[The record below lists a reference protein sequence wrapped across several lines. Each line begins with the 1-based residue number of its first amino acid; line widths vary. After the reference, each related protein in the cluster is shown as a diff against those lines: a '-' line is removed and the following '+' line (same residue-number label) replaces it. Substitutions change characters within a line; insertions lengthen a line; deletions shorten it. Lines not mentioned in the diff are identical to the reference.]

1 MKQNPSR
8 RQASTNYLDALRSE
22 LDALT
27 QRLQEAEAA
36 ASTAQQEADAKRRA
50 YHELEQRSHSTHW
63 SVTEQRLFREKNQLE
78 AIARQLQQDLVPLRE
93 EHVRLKRKV
102 NAPAQLEEARVE
114 MAALTDRRTALAQEI
129 SKARTLQTQLDA
141 RIAAVEQ
148 QIACDTQF
156 TANQLMNAGE
166 LTALPAAL
174 ASLHA
179 ELTAT
184 CHTRDE
190 VARRIQTLQAEHDA
204 LPEQIR
210 LARDSYGGAQAIV
223 AEIELQEQLPAF
235 IGVIAKAAVAAHR
248 AGFSRERH
256 RYEIEIPEEA
266 IEAAS
271 AALDADL
278 SAR

>member
-1 MKQNPSR
+1 MKSNPSR
-8 RQASTNYLDALRSE
+8 RQSSTNYLDTLRTE

-27 QRLQEAEAA
+27 QQLQEAETAVN
-36 ASTAQQEADAKRRA
+36 TAQQEADAKRRA
-50 YHELEQRSHSTHW
+50 YHELEKRSNSTHW
-63 SVTEQRLFREKNQLE
+63 SVTEQRLFREKNHLE
-78 AIARQLQQDLVPLRE
+78 GVARQLQQDLVPLRE
-93 EHVRLKRKV
+93 DHARLKRKV
-102 NAPAQLEEARVE
+102 QAPAQLEEARVE

-141 RIAAVEQ
+141 RIESVEQ
-148 QIACDTQF
+148 QIASDTQS
-156 TANQLMNAGE
+156 TANRLINAGE

-184 CHTRDE
+184 RHTRDE

-210 LARDSYGGAQAIV
+210 LARDSYRGAQAIV

-235 IGVIAKAAVAAHR
+235 ISVIAKAAVARHR
-248 AGFSRERH
+248 AGFTREQG
-256 RYEIEIPEEA
+256 RYEIEIPLEA
-266 IEAAS
+266 LEAAS
-271 AALDADL
+271 AVLDTDL
-278 SAR
+278 SAG

>member
-1 MKQNPSR
+1 MKSNPSR
-8 RQASTNYLDALRSE
+8 RQSSTSYLDTLRSE

-27 QRLQEAEAA
+27 QQLQEAEAA
-36 ASTAQQEADAKRRA
+36 ARTAQQEADSKRRA
-50 YHELEQRSHSTHW
+50 YHELEQRSNSTHW
-63 SVTEQRLFREKNQLE
+63 SVTEQRLFREKNHLE
-78 AIARQLQQDLVPLRE
+78 AVARQLQQDLVPLRE
-93 EHVRLKRKV
+93 EHTRMKRKV
-102 NAPAQLEEARVE
+102 QAPAQLETARIE

-129 SKARTLQTQLDA
+129 NKATTLLAQLDA
-141 RIAAVEQ
+141 RIESVEQ
-148 QIACDTQF
+148 QIASDTQSA
-156 TANQLMNAGE
+156 ANRLINAGE

-184 CHTRDE
+184 RHTRDE

-210 LARDSYGGAQAIV
+210 VARDSYRGAQAIV

-235 IGVIAKAAVAAHR
+235 IGVIARAAVARHR
-248 AGFSRERH
+248 AGFSREQG
-256 RYEIEIPEEA
+256 RYEIEIPLEA
-266 IEAAS
+266 LEAANT
-271 AALDADL
+271 ALDADL

>member
-1 MKQNPSR
+1 MKSNPSR
-8 RQASTNYLDALRSE
+8 RQSSTNYLDTLRSE

-27 QRLQEAEAA
+27 QQLQEAETAA
-36 ASTAQQEADAKRRA
+36 NTAQQEADAKRRA
-50 YHELEQRSHSTHW
+50 YHELEQRSNSTHW
-63 SVTEQRLFREKNQLE
+63 SATEQRLFREKNQLE
-78 AIARQLQQDLVPLRE
+78 AVARQLQQDLVPLRE
-93 EHVRLKRKV
+93 EHARLKWKV
-102 NAPAQLEEARVE
+102 QAPAQLEAARVE
-114 MAALTDRRTALAQEI
+114 MAALTDRHTVLAQEI
-129 SKARTLQTQLDA
+129 NKARTLQTQLDA
-141 RIAAVEQ
+141 RIEAVEQ
-148 QIACDTQF
+148 QIARDTQF
-156 TANQLMNAGE
+156 TTNQLMNTGE
-166 LTALPAAL
+166 LTAFPAAL

-184 CHTRDE
+184 RHTREE

-204 LPEQIR
+204 LPDEIR
-210 LARDSYGGAQAIV
+210 QARDTCRGAQAIV
-223 AEIELQEQLPAF
+223 AEIELQDRLPVLIDA
-235 IGVIAKAAVAAHR
+235 IAKAAVAAHR

>member
-1 MKQNPSR
+1 MKSNPSR
-8 RQASTNYLDALRSE
+8 RQASTSYLDTLRSE
-22 LDALT
+22 FDALT
-27 QRLQEAEAA
+27 QQLQEAEAA
-36 ASTAQQEADAKRRA
+36 ANTAQQEADAKRRA
-50 YHELEQRSHSTHW
+50 YHELEKRSNSTHW

-93 EHVRLKRKV
+93 EHARLKWKV
-102 NAPAQLEEARVE
+102 QAPVQLEAARIE
-114 MAALTDRRTALAQEI
+114 MTGLTDRHTVLAQET
-129 SKARTLQTQLDA
+129 SKATTLQAQLDA
-141 RIAAVEQ
+141 RIEAVEQ
-148 QIACDTQF
+148 QIARDTQF
-156 TANQLMNAGE
+156 TTNQLMNTGE
-166 LTALPAAL
+166 LTAIPAAL

-184 CHTRDE
+184 RHTRDE
-190 VARRIQTLQAEHDA
+190 VARRIQSLQSEHDA
-204 LPEQIR
+204 LPDQIR
-210 LARDSYGGAQAIV
+210 LARDSYRGAQAIV
-223 AEIELQEQLPAF
+223 AEIELQDRLPVL
-235 IGVIAKAAVAAHR
+235 IDVIAKAAVAAHR

>member
-1 MKQNPSR
+1 MKSNTPRRNPSP
-8 RQASTNYLDALRSE
+8 NHLDTLRAE
-22 LDALT
+22 FDALT

-36 ASTAQQEADAKRRA
+36 ASTAQQEADAKSRA

-63 SVTEQRLFREKNQLE
+63 SVTEQRLYREKNQLE
-78 AIARQLQQDLVPLRE
+78 AVARQLQQDVVPMRE
-93 EHVRLKRKV
+93 EHARLKRKV
-102 NAPAQLEEARVE
+102 QAPAQLEAARIE
-114 MAALTDRRTALAQEI
+114 MRALTDRHTELAQEI
-129 SKARTLQTQLDA
+129 TKAKTLQTQLDA

-148 QIACDTQF
+148 QIACDTQV

-166 LTALPAAL
+166 LTVIPAAL

-184 CHTRDE
+184 RHTREE
-190 VARRIQTLQAEHDA
+190 VMRRIQALQAEHDA
-204 LPEQIR
+204 LPDEIR
-210 LARDSYGGAQAIV
+210 QARDTCRGAQAIV
-223 AEIELQEQLPAF
+223 AEIELQDRLPVL
-235 IGVIAKAAVAAHR
+235 IDVIAKAAVAAHR

>member
-1 MKQNPSR
+1 MKSNPSR
-8 RQASTNYLDALRSE
+8 RQSSTSYLDTLRSE

-27 QRLQEAEAA
+27 QQLQEAETAA
-36 ASTAQQEADAKRRA
+36 NTAQQEADAKRRA
-50 YHELEQRSHSTHW
+50 YHELEQRSNSTHW
-63 SVTEQRLFREKNQLE
+63 SVTEQRLFREKNHLE
-78 AIARQLQQDLVPLRE
+78 AVARQLQQDLVPLRE
-93 EHVRLKRKV
+93 EHARMKRKV
-102 NAPAQLEEARVE
+102 QAPAQLETARIE

-129 SKARTLQTQLDA
+129 NKATTLLAQLDA
-141 RIAAVEQ
+141 RIESVEQ
-148 QIACDTQF
+148 QIASDTQSA
-156 TANQLMNAGE
+156 ANRLINAGE

-184 CHTRDE
+184 RHTRDE

-210 LARDSYGGAQAIV
+210 VARDSYRGAQAIV

-235 IGVIAKAAVAAHR
+235 IGVIARAAVARHR
-248 AGFSRERH
+248 AGFSREQG
-256 RYEIEIPEEA
+256 RYEIEIPLEA
-266 IEAAS
+266 LEAANT
-271 AALDADL
+271 ALDADL

>member
-1 MKQNPSR
+1 MKPNTARRNPSP
-8 RQASTNYLDALRSE
+8 NHLDTLRAE
-22 LDALT
+22 FDALT

-36 ASTAQQEADAKRRA
+36 ANSAQQEADAKSRA

-63 SVTEQRLFREKNQLE
+63 SVTEQRLYREKNHLE
-78 AIARQLQQDLVPLRE
+78 AVARQLPQDLVPLRE
-93 EHVRLKRKV
+93 EHARLKRKV

-129 SKARTLQTQLDA
+129 SKARMLQTQLYA

-184 CHTRDE
+184 RHTRDE

-204 LPEQIR
+204 LPDQIR
-210 LARDSYGGAQAIV
+210 LARDSYQGAQAIV
-223 AEIELQEQLPAF
+223 AELELQEQLPVF
-235 IGVIAKAAVAAHR
+235 IGVIARAAVARHR
-248 AGFSRERH
+248 AGFSREQG
-256 RYEIEIPEEA
+256 RYEIEIPVEA
-266 IEAAS
+266 LEAAS
-271 AALDADL
+271 TALDADL

>member
-1 MKQNPSR
+1 MKSNPSR
-8 RQASTNYLDALRSE
+8 RQASASYHDTLRSE

-27 QRLQEAEAA
+27 QQLQEAEAA

-50 YHELEQRSHSTHW
+50 YHELEKRSNSTHW

-93 EHVRLKRKV
+93 DHARLKRKV
-102 NAPAQLEEARVE
+102 QAPAQLEAARSE
-114 MAALTDRRTALAQEI
+114 MMALTDRHTVLAQEI
-129 SKARTLQTQLDA
+129 TKARTLQTQLDA
-141 RIAAVEQ
+141 RIEAVEQ
-148 QIACDTQF
+148 QIASDTRSA
-156 TANQLMNAGE
+156 ANRLMNAGE
-166 LTALPAAL
+166 LTAIPQAL

-184 CHTRDE
+184 RHTRDE
-190 VARRIQTLQAEHDA
+190 VTRRIQTLQAEHDA
-204 LPEQIR
+204 LPDEIR
-210 LARDSYGGAQAIV
+210 QARDTCRGAQAIV
-223 AEIELQEQLPAF
+223 AEIELQDRLPVL
-235 IGVIAKAAVAAHR
+235 IDVIAKAAVAAHR

>member
-8 RQASTNYLDALRSE
+8 RQASASYLDTLRSE
-22 LDALT
+22 FDELT
-27 QRLQEAEAA
+27 QQLQEAETAA
-36 ASTAQQEADAKRRA
+36 NTAQQEADAKRRA
-50 YHELEQRSHSTHW
+50 YHELEQRSNSTHW

-78 AIARQLQQDLVPLRE
+78 AVARQLQQDLVPLRE
-93 EHVRLKRKV
+93 EHARLKWKV
-102 NAPAQLEEARVE
+102 QAPVQLGAARIE
-114 MAALTDRRTALAQEI
+114 MTGLTDRHTVLTQEI
-129 SKARTLQTQLDA
+129 SKATTLQAQLDA
-141 RIAAVEQ
+141 RLEAVEQ
-148 QIACDTQF
+148 QIARDTQF
-156 TANQLMNAGE
+156 TTNQLMNTGE
-166 LTALPAAL
+166 LTAIPAAL

-184 CHTRDE
+184 RHTRDE
-190 VARRIQTLQAEHDA
+190 VARRIQSLQSEHDA
-204 LPEQIR
+204 LPDQIR
-210 LARDSYGGAQAIV
+210 LARDSYRGAQAIV
-223 AEIELQEQLPAF
+223 AEIELQDRLPVL
-235 IGVIAKAAVAAHR
+235 IDVIAKAAVAAHR

>member
-1 MKQNPSR
+1 MRSNPSR
-8 RQASTNYLDALRSE
+8 RQSSTSYLDTLRSE

-27 QRLQEAEAA
+27 QQLQEAEAA
-36 ASTAQQEADAKRRA
+36 ASTAQQEVDSKRRA
-50 YHELEQRSHSTHW
+50 YHELEQRSNSTHW
-63 SVTEQRLFREKNQLE
+63 SVTEQRLFREKNHLE
-78 AIARQLQQDLVPLRE
+78 AVARQLQQDLVPLRE
-93 EHVRLKRKV
+93 EHARMKRKV
-102 NAPAQLEEARVE
+102 QAPAQLETARIE

-129 SKARTLQTQLDA
+129 NKATTLLAQLDA
-141 RIAAVEQ
+141 RIESVEQ
-148 QIACDTQF
+148 QIASDTQSA
-156 TANQLMNAGE
+156 ANRLINAGE

-184 CHTRDE
+184 RHTRDE

-210 LARDSYGGAQAIV
+210 VARDSYRGAQAIV

-235 IGVIAKAAVAAHR
+235 IGVIARAAVARHR
-248 AGFSRERH
+248 AGFSREQG
-256 RYEIEIPEEA
+256 RYEIEIPLEA
-266 IEAAS
+266 LEAANT
-271 AALDADL
+271 ALDADL

>member
-8 RQASTNYLDALRSE
+8 RQSSTSYHETLRSE

-27 QRLQEAEAA
+27 QRLQEAETA

-50 YHELEQRSHSTHW
+50 YHELEQRSNSTHW

-78 AIARQLQQDLVPLRE
+78 AIARRLQQDLVPLRE
-93 EHVRLKRKV
+93 EHARLKCKV
-102 NAPAQLEEARVE
+102 QAPAQLEAARIE
-114 MAALTDRRTALAQEI
+114 MTALTDRRTVLSQEI

-141 RIAAVEQ
+141 RIEAVEQ
-148 QIACDTQF
+148 QIASDTQS
-156 TANQLMNAGE
+156 TASRLINAGE
-166 LTALPAAL
+166 LTALPAEL

-184 CHTRDE
+184 RQTRDE
-190 VARRIQTLQAEHDA
+190 VARRIQSLQTEHDA

-210 LARDSYGGAQAIV
+210 LARDSYQGAQAIV

-235 IGVIAKAAVAAHR
+235 IGVIARAAVARHR
-248 AGFSRERH
+248 AGFSREQG
-256 RYEIEIPEEA
+256 RYEIEIPVEA
-266 IEAAS
+266 LEAAS
-271 AALDADL
+271 TALDSDL

>member
-1 MKQNPSR
+1 
-8 RQASTNYLDALRSE
+8 AE
-22 LDALT
+22 LDELT
-27 QRLQEAEAA
+27 QQLQEAEIA

-50 YHELEQRSHSTHW
+50 YHELEQRSNSTHW
-63 SVTEQRLFREKNQLE
+63 SVTEQRLFREKNHLE
-78 AIARQLQQDLVPLRE
+78 AVARQLQQDLVPLRE
-93 EHVRLKRKV
+93 EHARLKWKV
-102 NAPAQLEEARVE
+102 QAPAQLEAARVE

-129 SKARTLQTQLDA
+129 SKGKTLQAQLDA
-141 RIAAVEQ
+141 RIESVEQ
-148 QIACDTQF
+148 QIAHDTQF
-156 TANQLMNAGE
+156 TANHLMNAGE
-166 LTALPAAL
+166 LTAIPAAL

-190 VARRIQTLQAEHDA
+190 VARRIQSLQSEHDA

-210 LARDSYGGAQAIV
+210 LARDSYRGAQAIV

-235 IGVIAKAAVAAHR
+235 IGLIARAAVARHR
-248 AGFSRERH
+248 AGFSREQG
-256 RYEIEIPEEA
+256 RYEIEIPVEA

-278 SAR
+278 SAG

>member
-1 MKQNPSR
+1 MKSTPSR
-8 RQASTNYLDALRSE
+8 RQASTSYLDTLRTE

-27 QRLQEAEAA
+27 QQLQEAEAA

-50 YHELEQRSHSTHW
+50 YHELEQRSNSTHW
-63 SVTEQRLFREKNQLE
+63 SVTEQRLFREKNHLE
-78 AIARQLQQDLVPLRE
+78 GVARQLQQDLVPLRE
-93 EHVRLKRKV
+93 EHARLKWKV
-102 NAPAQLEEARVE
+102 QAPTQLEEARVE

-141 RIAAVEQ
+141 RIESVEQ
-148 QIACDTQF
+148 QIAHDTQF
-156 TANQLMNAGE
+156 TANHLMNAGE
-166 LTALPAAL
+166 LTAIPAAL

-184 CHTRDE
+184 RHTRDE
-190 VARRIQTLQAEHDA
+190 VARRIQTLQHEHDV

-210 LARDSYGGAQAIV
+210 LARDSYRGAQAIV

-235 IGVIAKAAVAAHR
+235 IGVIARAAVARHR
-248 AGFSRERH
+248 AGFSREQG
-256 RYEIEIPEEA
+256 RYEIEIPVEA
-266 IEAAS
+266 LEVAS

-278 SAR
+278 SAH

>member
-1 MKQNPSR
+1 MKSNPSR
-8 RQASTNYLDALRSE
+8 RQSSTSYLDTLRSE
-22 LDALT
+22 LDAMT
-27 QRLQEAEAA
+27 QQLQEAEAA

-50 YHELEQRSHSTHW
+50 YHELEQRSNSTHW
-63 SVTEQRLFREKNQLE
+63 SVTEQRLFREKNHLE
-78 AIARQLQQDLVPLRE
+78 AVARQLQQDLVPLRQD
-93 EHVRLKRKV
+93 HARLKRKV
-102 NAPAQLEEARVE
+102 QAPAQLEEARVE

-129 SKARTLQTQLDA
+129 SKATTLQAQLDA
-141 RIAAVEQ
+141 RIESVEQ
-148 QIACDTQF
+148 QIASDTRS
-156 TANQLMNAGE
+156 TANRLINAGE

-184 CHTRDE
+184 RHTRDE
-190 VARRIQTLQAEHDA
+190 VARRIQTLQSEQDA
-204 LPEQIR
+204 LPDQIR
-210 LARDSYGGAQAIV
+210 LARDSYRGAQAIV
-223 AEIELQEQLPAF
+223 AEIELQDRLPVL
-235 IGVIAKAAVAAHR
+235 IDVIAKAAVAAHR

>member
-1 MKQNPSR
+1 MKSNPSR
-8 RQASTNYLDALRSE
+8 RQASTSYLDTLRSE
-22 LDALT
+22 FDALT

-50 YHELEQRSHSTHW
+50 YHELEQRSNSTHW

-78 AIARQLQQDLVPLRE
+78 AVARQLQQNLVPLCE
-93 EHVRLKRKV
+93 DHARLKRKV
-102 NAPAQLEEARVE
+102 QAPAQLEAARIE
-114 MAALTDRRTALAQEI
+114 MTALTDRHTALAQEI
-129 SKARTLQTQLDA
+129 TKARTLQTQLDA

-166 LTALPAAL
+166 LMAIPAAL

-184 CHTRDE
+184 RHTREE
-190 VARRIQTLQAEHDA
+190 VVRRIQTLRAEQDA
-204 LPEQIR
+204 LPDEIR
-210 LARDSYGGAQAIV
+210 QARDTCRGAQAIV
-223 AEIELQEQLPAF
+223 AEIELQDRLPVL
-235 IGVIAKAAVAAHR
+235 IDVIAKAAVAAHR